1 MSESLVG
8 GVSRTAGGRRRPSE
22 ALAAPV
28 KVGYRFL
35 ITLVVLAGMFTAL
48 GAWKINTVFAI
59 RDREQETRRLQ
70 ELSQERRDRSKT
82 IAARVSQLQ
91 RAEML
96 RATAETRLGMADP
109 EPGRIETLSIPQSVQ
124 DRWTA
129 AAQKTNGKSTSTED
143 TTSP

>member
-8 GVSRTAGGRRRPSE
+8 GSTNSARRHRPS
-22 ALAAPV
+22 APLAAPV

-35 ITLVVLAGMFTAL
+35 IILMILAGSFTAL
-48 GAWKINTVFAI
+48 GAWKVHTVFAI
-59 RDREQETRRLQ
+59 RDREQEAGRLQ
-70 ELSQERRDRSKT
+70 ELSRERRDRSKT

-129 AAQKTNGKSTSTED
+129 AAQKTSAKSMEVEGTNN
-143 TTSP
+143 P

>member
-8 GVSRTAGGRRRPSE
+8 GSTISARRGSPSRP
-22 ALAAPV
+22 LAAPV

-35 ITLVVLAGMFTAL
+35 TIVMVLAGSFAAV
-48 GAWKINTVFAI
+48 GAWKVHTVFAI

-70 ELSQERRDRSKT
+70 DLSRERRDRSKT

-96 RATAETRLGMADP
+96 RATAETRLGMSDP
-109 EPGRIETLSIPQSVQ
+109 EPGRIETLSIPHPVQ
-124 DRWTA
+124 NRWA
-129 AAQKTNGKSTSTED
+129 AAGQKSSVRSAEMED
-143 TTSP
+143 QNKP